1 MNAIHT
7 IILLA
12 LSENGDQNPKTET
25 TTNPNPDWN
34 IMIAE
39 NRCANVHLSDDA
51 IEAGVL

>member
-1 MNAIHT
+1 MNAIHA

-12 LSENGDQNPKTET
+12 LTENGDQKLKIET

-34 IMIAE
+34 IAIAE
-39 NRCANVHLSDDA
+39 NRCANAHLSDDA